1 MMSFTDALACQHIYV
16 LKFRQPINL
25 KLKFANNYAK
35 VNRALKSNTS
45 KIIVTNTIGINQNA
59 NCKCNILVSQ
69 KKKGTI
75 LNKVLGHLE
84 Q

>member
-1 MMSFTDALACQHIYV
+1 MDILIPQNVDIQMMSFSVALACQHIYV

-45 KIIVTNTIGINQNA
+45 IIVVTNTFGINQNVNA
-59 NCKCNILVSQ
+59 LYWCHIKC
-69 KKKGTI
+69 
-75 LNKVLGHLE
+75 
-84 Q
+84 